1 MKMFRLRTTIGLC
14 FLLLSL
20 SGPAGAEEPYRTV
33 VTKDGKQIEGTIVGG
48 SLTIKST
55 LRTQEIDAQLIH
67 ALSKGLVKT
76 DDGRTLVG
84 AITILGGEVQVAMEK
99 GTVVIPAGN
108 IQTIQASDMFMT
120 PRHSGSESAPSVGSQ
135 EPQKLIVGRW
145 QDSSGI
151 TWEFFKDGTLVS
163 GHYNGSYSFVDPHRV
178 KIGLGMPVGIVV
190 GPVAVPGMQSVRV
203 YDIVD
208 LSGDQLVWEYQ
219 GNQVTLQRIP

>member
-1 MKMFRLRTTIGLC
+1 MFQPRATIGLC
-14 FLLLSL
+14 ALLLSL
-20 SGPAGAEEPYRTV
+20 SIPTGAEEPHRTV

-55 LRTQEIDAQLIH
+55 FKTQEIDAQLIH
-67 ALSKGLVKT
+67 ALSKSLVKT

-84 AITILGGEVQVAMEK
+84 AVTILGGEVQVATEK

-120 PRHSGSESAPSVGSQ
+120 PRHAGSAGSVSSEGSQ
-135 EPQKLIVGRW
+135 ELQKLIVGRW

-190 GPVAVPGMQSVRV
+190 GPVAVPGMQSVLV